1 MGKLDL
7 SKIEPRTGSGYP
19 EPHRAAVAG
28 RSGLRLGAA
37 GGLTQFGVNL
47 ITLAPGAWSSQRHWH
62 LNEDEFVMVTAGEL
76 TLITDAGEEV
86 MRAGDCAAF
95 PAGMP
100 DGHHLV
106 NRSDAPGS
114 FLVVGTRAAE
124 DECTYPDID
133 MKAVSRGGVHT
144 FLHKDGSRFDDD
156 TGGNA

>member
-28 RSGLRLGAA
+28 RSSLRLGAG
-37 GGLTQFGVNL
+37 GGLTQFGANL

-62 LNEDEFVMVTAGEL
+62 QNEDEFVMVTAGEL

-86 MRAGDCAAF
+86 MRPGDCAAF
-95 PAGMP
+95 PAGKP

-106 NRSDAPGS
+106 NRTDTAGS
-114 FLVVGTRAAE
+114 FLVVGTRAGS
-124 DECTYPDID
+124 DEVDYPDID
-133 MKAVSRGGVHT
+133 MKAVSKGGVHT
-144 FLHKDGSRFDDD
+144 FLHKDGSPFDDD